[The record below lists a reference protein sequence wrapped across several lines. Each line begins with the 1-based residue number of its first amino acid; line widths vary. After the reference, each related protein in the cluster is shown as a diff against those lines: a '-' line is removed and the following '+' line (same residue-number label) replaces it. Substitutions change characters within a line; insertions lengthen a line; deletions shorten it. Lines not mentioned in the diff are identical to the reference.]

1 MSNFQASDPDD
12 PELNNELQELV
23 QAGAQCLEGCGANAF
38 VTADFDPKVST
49 LFVDG
54 LFAVDSVARA
64 DRVALSVSPDQKLNL
79 DFGSRDA
86 ALLTFLCSRQP
97 ERVLQFLRFIER
109 TLASRGVALLHVRAV
124 PDSAN
129 LFQRAGYRS
138 WVPGMPTP
146 TRAPSGLRL
155 RFAEFGDAEILTKT
169 LSFARRRATTTTTA
183 TVAGTRAAGCGRR
196 TPPSPR
202 PSCAQT

>member
-12 PELNNELQELV
+12 PELNNELQDLV
-23 QAGAQCLEGCGANAF
+23 QAGAQCLEGCGAGAEPF
-38 VTADFDPKVST
+38 VAADFDPKVST

-54 LFAVDSVARA
+54 LLGVDSVARA
-64 DRVALSVSPDQKLNL
+64 DLVALSVSSKGAQQMT
-79 DFGSRDA
+79 FGSHDA

-97 ERVLQFLRFIER
+97 ERVLQFLKFIER

-124 PDSAN
+124 PDSVN
-129 LFQRAGYRS
+129 LFQRAGYRP

-146 TRAPSGLRL
+146 LPSV
-155 RFAEFGDAEILTKT
+155 RFAEFGDAEIMTKT
-169 LSFARRRATTTTTA
+169 LSFARRRAVATA
-183 TVAGTRAAGCGRR
+183 TVPGTRAGGCDRR

-202 PSCAQT
+202 PSYAQT